1 MSNQKSPRWYGWVR
15 EPPAKSGA
23 KLNGPNPS
31 NQRLKPASRHAL
43 TPPNWSRW
51 ERGCTRDHGRE
62 FTRAPPT
69 PFCGPWHAPLPRR
82 QWSRV
87 SPLAKGL
94 NHFSGTILSLKSH
107 DCEQR
112 ASYIGHL
119 SFAPDLPFFGG
130 WFADPAIPQP
140 RFPENS

>member
-1 MSNQKSPRWYGWVR
+1 MSNQKSTRWYGWVR